1 MQHANFTAWA
11 KACNLLD
18 DKWYVYHYIRRL
30 KTYHRQGQKCDEK
43 TKKETK
49 WQDSPRQ
56 YLIPDHGPQHGAV
69 RCSTYWASIL
79 NSCIR
84 CSTHCKDQ
92 ALTHWR
98 YSIEEKESLL
108 QWFVI
113 DSISKKNFV
122 LRFAVPFKKYLFF
135 VYKCITSILL
145 LEQKHTI
152 YSMIND
158 MCISI
163 SGHQRPIIS
172 KDKNMIKKNQK
183 RNKKTKFSAPEFDVD
198 KWHTCQYHRF
208 SLKLMFQVSFALQKN
223 KPNQKKKQKWRDSP
237 LQDLIP
243 DHGPQ
248 HGAVRCSTHWAA
260 GNLSTSKAQY
270 QTYVLGVLRT
280 ANIKPR
286 KISAIPQ
293 KEKTRLC
300 NILQSSQLVRSNFVH
315 FDLLLLMFFFKKHL
329 SSFIF

>member
-18 DKWYVYHYIRRL
+18 DKWYVYQYIRRL

-49 WQDSPRQ
+49 WQDSPR
-56 YLIPDHGPQHGAV
+56 
-69 RCSTYWASIL
+69 
-79 NSCIR
+79 
-84 CSTHCKDQ
+84 
-92 ALTHWR
+92 
-98 YSIEEKESLL
+98 
-108 QWFVI
+108 
-113 DSISKKNFV
+113 
-122 LRFAVPFKKYLFF
+122 
-135 VYKCITSILL
+135 
-145 LEQKHTI
+145 
-152 YSMIND
+152 
-158 MCISI
+158 
-163 SGHQRPIIS
+163 
-172 KDKNMIKKNQK
+172 
-183 RNKKTKFSAPEFDVD
+183 
-198 KWHTCQYHRF
+198 
-208 SLKLMFQVSFALQKN
+208 
-223 KPNQKKKQKWRDSP
+223 
-237 LQDLIP
+237 QDLIP

>member
-18 DKWYVYHYIRRL
+18 DKWYVYQYIRRL

-56 YLIPDHGPQHGAV
+56 DLIPDHGPQHGAV

-92 ALTHWR
+92 ALTHWC

-122 LRFAVPFKKYLFF
+122 LLFAVPFKKYLFF

-172 KDKNMIKKNQK
+172 KEKNMIKKIKKETKKQNSLRQNLTLISDTLVNIIGSVLNSCFKFPLHCKRTSLTKK
-183 RNKKTKFSAPEFDVD
+183 RNKND
-198 KWHTCQYHRF
+198 KIPRSRIWSRTTDRNMVRSDALPTELRGTCQR
-208 SLKLMFQVSFALQKN
+208 LRLNIKLMF
-223 KPNQKKKQKWRDSP
+223 
-237 LQDLIP
+237 
-243 DHGPQ
+243 
-248 HGAVRCSTHWAA
+248 
-260 GNLSTSKAQY
+260 
-270 QTYVLGVLRT
+270 
-280 ANIKPR
+280 
-286 KISAIPQ
+286 
-293 KEKTRLC
+293 
-300 NILQSSQLVRSNFVH
+300 
-315 FDLLLLMFFFKKHL
+315 
-329 SSFIF
+329 